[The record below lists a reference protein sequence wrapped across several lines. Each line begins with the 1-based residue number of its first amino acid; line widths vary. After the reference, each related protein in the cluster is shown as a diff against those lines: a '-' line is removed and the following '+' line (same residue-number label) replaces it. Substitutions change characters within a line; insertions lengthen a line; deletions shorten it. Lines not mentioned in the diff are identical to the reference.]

1 MCGDHYGI
9 LTGGGESGQTWAR
22 RNPDFPKNG
31 SDSALAHFAALMSH
45 LDVKI
50 LSLLVVL
57 VALEPSALAGH
68 GTLLGEAGR

>member
-1 MCGDHYGI
+1 
-9 LTGGGESGQTWAR
+9 
-22 RNPDFPKNG
+22 
-31 SDSALAHFAALMSH
+31 MSH

-57 VALEPSALAGH
+57 LALESSALAGH